1 MSIFEKWDSEIK
13 IEDLIKEEKNIG
25 NGKSNGE
32 LEPVPYG
39 TYEVKVKKMEIKAS
53 KNNDPMLSVW
63 FEVVTGDY
71 KSRLIFMNQLIN
83 TPYGLHNAKEFLR
96 NLDSRYEIDF
106 VNFTQFKNLVL
117 DVLEKIDGNLEYA
130 LEYSQNKKGYNQF
143 KIMEVFE
150 V

>member
-1 MSIFEKWDSEIK
+1 MNIFEKWDSEIK

-25 NGKSNGE
+25 NSTAKSE

-71 KSRLIFMNQLIN
+71 KGRLIFMNQLIN

-96 NLDSRYEIDF
+96 SLDSALEVDF

-117 DVLEKIDGNLEYA
+117 DILENIDGCLEYA

-143 KIMEVFE
+143 KIIEVFE